1 MKKKIKIIISGC
13 KGRMGKKLILEIKKS
28 KYFELIGLTDKNAK
42 GKINNIN
49 IDTNNSDLIKKT
61 DIIIDFSRPK
71 ASIEL
76 INIAKKFKKKV
87 VIGTTG
93 FNEEKIAKVQKMLQA
108 KSGVSLR
115 LVPNFSIGAIL
126 MMRFAK
132 AATKFYDSAEI
143 IEYHH
148 PNKIDAPSGTAVR
161 TAQIIAEERKAN
173 NLSNN
178 PDATISEIPGARG
191 SKIDGIPV
199 HAVRMQGLVA
209 HQEVVFGSLGET
221 LTIRHDSFDRESFMP
236 GVLLAIRNIAKK
248 PGLTIGIDDL
258 IN

>member
-1 MKKKIKIIISGC
+1 MTIKVAVLGA
-13 KGRMGKKLILEIKKS
+13 KGRMGAEVVKAI
-28 KYFELIGLTDKNAK
+28 TNA
-42 GKINNIN
+42 
-49 IDTNNSDLIKKT
+49 SDLELV
-61 DIIIDFSRPK
+61 
-71 ASIEL
+71 ASIDQNDDFNTVKNSGAQVAVDFTTPDVVMKNLEL
-76 INIAKKFKKKV
+76 LIESGISPV
-87 VIGTTG
+87 VGTTG
-93 FNEEKIAKVQKMLQA
+93 FTEEKIAHLQKMLD
-108 KSGVSLR
+108 KKNGVSLR

-148 PNKIDAPSGTAVR
+148 PQKVDAPSGTAIR

-173 NLSNN
+173 NLAKN
-178 PDATISEIPGARG
+178 PDATASEIPGARG

-199 HAVRMQGLVA
+199 HAVRMPGLVA
-209 HQEVVFGSLGET
+209 HQEVIFGSLGET

-258 IN
+258 IS

>member
-1 MKKKIKIIISGC
+1 
-13 KGRMGKKLILEIKKS
+13 
-28 KYFELIGLTDKNAK
+28 
-42 GKINNIN
+42 
-49 IDTNNSDLIKKT
+49 
-61 DIIIDFSRPK
+61 
-71 ASIEL
+71 
-76 INIAKKFKKKV
+76 V
-87 VIGTTG
+87 GTTG
-93 FNEEKIAKVQKMLQA
+93 FTEEKIAQLQKMLDT
-108 KSGVSLR
+108 KNGVSLR

-148 PNKIDAPSGTAVR
+148 PQKVDAPSGTAIR

-173 NLSNN
+173 NLAKN
-178 PDATISEIPGARG
+178 PDATASEIPGARG

-199 HAVRMQGLVA
+199 HAVRMAGLVA
-209 HQEVVFGSLGET
+209 HQEVIFGSLGET

-258 IN
+258 IS

>member
-1 MKKKIKIIISGC
+1 MTIKVAVLGS
-13 KGRMGKKLILEIKKS
+13 KGRMGAEVVKAI
-28 KYFELIGLTDKNAK
+28 TNA
-42 GKINNIN
+42 
-49 IDTNNSDLIKKT
+49 SDLELV
-61 DIIIDFSRPK
+61 
-71 ASIEL
+71 ASIDQNDDFNIVKNSGAQVAVDFTTPDVVMKNLKLL
-76 INIAKKFKKKV
+76 IESGISPV
-87 VIGTTG
+87 VGTTG
-93 FNEEKIAKVQKMLQA
+93 FTEEKIAQLQKMLDV
-108 KSGVSLR
+108 KNGVSLR

-126 MMRFAK
+126 MMRFTK

-148 PNKIDAPSGTAVR
+148 PQKVDAPSGTAIR

-173 NLSNN
+173 NLAKN
-178 PDATISEIPGARG
+178 PDATASEIPGARG

-199 HAVRMQGLVA
+199 HAVRMAGLVA
-209 HQEVVFGSLGET
+209 HQEVIFGSLGET

-258 IN
+258 IS

>member
-1 MKKKIKIIISGC
+1 MSIKVAVIGA
-13 KGRMGKKLILEIKKS
+13 KGRMGLEVVKAITS
-28 KYFELIGLTDKNAK
+28 A
-42 GKINNIN
+42 
-49 IDTNNSDLIKKT
+49 SDLELV
-61 DIIIDFSRPK
+61 
-71 ASIEL
+71 ASIDQNDDFNVVKNSGATVAVDFTTPDVVMKNIEL
-76 INIAKKFKKKV
+76 LIEAGINPV
-87 VIGTTG
+87 VGTTG
-93 FNEEKIAKVQKMLQA
+93 FNGEKIEKIKKLL
-108 KSGVSLR
+108 SGKTGLAAR

-148 PNKIDAPSGTAVR
+148 PNKIDAPSGTAIR
-161 TAQIIAEERKAN
+161 TAQIIAEERKAH
-173 NLSNN
+173 NLGKN
-178 PDATISEIPGARG
+178 PDATSSEIPGARG

-209 HQEVVFGSLGET
+209 HQEVIFGSSGET

-236 GVLLAIRNIAKK
+236 GVLLAIRNVTKK

>member
-1 MKKKIKIIISGC
+1 MTIKVAVLGS
-13 KGRMGKKLILEIKKS
+13 KGRMGAEVVKS
-28 KYFELIGLTDKNAK
+28 VNSA
-42 GKINNIN
+42 
-49 IDTNNSDLIKKT
+49 SDLELV
-61 DIIIDFSRPK
+61 
-71 ASIEL
+71 ASIDQNDDFNIVKNSGAQVAVDFTTPDVVMKNIEL
-76 INIAKKFKKKV
+76 LISAGISPV
-87 VIGTTG
+87 VGTTG
-93 FNEEKIAKVQKMLQA
+93 FSDERINSVKKMLEA
-108 KSGVSLR
+108 KSGVSAR

-148 PNKIDAPSGTAVR
+148 PNKIDAPSGTAIR
-161 TAQIIAEERKAN
+161 TAQIIAQERQLN
-173 NLSNN
+173 NLSKN
-178 PDATISEIPGARG
+178 PDATASEIPGARG
-191 SKIDGIPV
+191 SKIEGIPV

-236 GVLLAIRNIAKK
+236 GVLLAIRNISKT

-258 IN
+258 IS

>member
-1 MKKKIKIIISGC
+1 MTIKVAVLGA
-13 KGRMGKKLILEIKKS
+13 KGRMGAEVVKAVS
-28 KYFELIGLTDKNAK
+28 NA
-42 GKINNIN
+42 
-49 IDTNNSDLIKKT
+49 SDLELV
-61 DIIIDFSRPK
+61 
-71 ASIEL
+71 ASIDQNDDFNIVKNSGAQVAVDFTTPDAVMKNLEL
-76 INIAKKFKKKV
+76 LIEAGISPV
-87 VIGTTG
+87 VGTTG
-93 FNEEKIAKVQKMLQA
+93 FNEEKIAKVQKLLQA

-173 NLSNN
+173 NLGNN

>member
-1 MKKKIKIIISGC
+1 MTIKVAVLGA
-13 KGRMGKKLILEIKKS
+13 KGRMGAEVVKAV
-28 KYFELIGLTDKNAK
+28 TNA
-42 GKINNIN
+42 
-49 IDTNNSDLIKKT
+49 SDLELV
-61 DIIIDFSRPK
+61 
-71 ASIEL
+71 ASIDQNDDFNIVKNSGAQVAVDFTTPDVVMNNLELL
-76 INIAKKFKKKV
+76 INAGISPV
-87 VIGTTG
+87 VGTTG
-93 FNEEKIAKVQKMLQA
+93 FNEEKISKLQKMLQ
-108 KSGVSLR
+108 SNSQVSLR

-132 AATKFYDSAEI
+132 AATKFYDSVEI

-161 TAQIIAEERKAN
+161 TAQIIAEERKLN
-173 NLSNN
+173 NLGNN
-178 PDATISEIPGARG
+178 PDATISEVPGSRG

-209 HQEVVFGSLGET
+209 HQEVVFGSHGET

-236 GVLLAIRNIAKK
+236 GVLLAIRNIGKK

>member
-1 MKKKIKIIISGC
+1 MTIKVAVLGS
-13 KGRMGKKLILEIKKS
+13 KGRMGAEVVKAI
-28 KYFELIGLTDKNAK
+28 
-42 GKINNIN
+42 
-49 IDTNNSDLIKKT
+49 TNSSDLELV
-61 DIIIDFSRPK
+61 
-71 ASIEL
+71 ASIDQNDDFNMVKNSGAQVAVDFTTPDVVMKNLALL
-76 INIAKKFKKKV
+76 IESGISPV
-87 VIGTTG
+87 VGTTG
-93 FNEEKIAKVQKMLQA
+93 FTEEKIAQLQKMLDA
-108 KSGVSLR
+108 KNGVSLR

-148 PNKIDAPSGTAVR
+148 PQKVDAPSGTAIR
-161 TAQIIAEERKAN
+161 TAQIIAKERKAN
-173 NLSNN
+173 NLAKN
-178 PDATISEIPGARG
+178 PDATASEIPGARG

-199 HAVRMQGLVA
+199 HAVRMPGLVA
-209 HQEVVFGSLGET
+209 HQEVIFGSLGET

-258 IN
+258 IS

>member
-1 MKKKIKIIISGC
+1 MTIKVAVLGS
-13 KGRMGKKLILEIKKS
+13 KGRMGAEVVKAVTNATDLE
-28 KYFELIGLTDKNAK
+28 LV
-42 GKINNIN
+42 
-49 IDTNNSDLIKKT
+49 
-61 DIIIDFSRPK
+61 
-71 ASIEL
+71 ASIDQNDDFNIVKNSGAQVAVDFTTPDVVMKNLEL
-76 INIAKKFKKKV
+76 LIESGISPV
-87 VIGTTG
+87 VGTTG
-93 FNEEKIAKVQKMLQA
+93 FTEEKVAQLHKMLDA
-108 KSGVSLR
+108 KNGLSLR

-148 PNKIDAPSGTAVR
+148 PQKVDAPSGTAIR

-173 NLSNN
+173 NLAKN
-178 PDATISEIPGARG
+178 PDATASEIPGARG
-191 SKIDGIPV
+191 SKIEGIPV
-199 HAVRMQGLVA
+199 HAVRMPGLVA
-209 HQEVVFGSLGET
+209 HQEVIFGSLGET

-258 IN
+258 IS

>member
-1 MKKKIKIIISGC
+1 MTIKVAVLGS
-13 KGRMGKKLILEIKKS
+13 KGRMGAEVVKS
-28 KYFELIGLTDKNAK
+28 VNSA
-42 GKINNIN
+42 
-49 IDTNNSDLIKKT
+49 SDLELV
-61 DIIIDFSRPK
+61 
-71 ASIEL
+71 ASIDQNDDFNIVKNSGAQVAVDFTTPDVVMKNIEL
-76 INIAKKFKKKV
+76 LISAGISPV
-87 VIGTTG
+87 VGTTG
-93 FNEEKIAKVQKMLQA
+93 FSDERINSVKKMLDA
-108 KSGVSLR
+108 KSGVSAR

-148 PNKIDAPSGTAVR
+148 PNKIDAPSGTAIR
-161 TAQIIAEERKAN
+161 TAQIIAQERQLN
-173 NLSNN
+173 NLSKN
-178 PDATISEIPGARG
+178 PDATASEIPGARG
-191 SKIDGIPV
+191 SKIEGIPV

-236 GVLLAIRNIAKK
+236 GVLLAIRNISKT

-258 IN
+258 IS

>member
-1 MKKKIKIIISGC
+1 MTIKVAVLGA
-13 KGRMGKKLILEIKKS
+13 KGRMGAEVVKAV
-28 KYFELIGLTDKNAK
+28 TNA
-42 GKINNIN
+42 
-49 IDTNNSDLIKKT
+49 SDLELV
-61 DIIIDFSRPK
+61 
-71 ASIEL
+71 ASIDQNDDFNIVKNSGAQVAVDFTTPDVVMNNLELL
-76 INIAKKFKKKV
+76 INAGISPV
-87 VIGTTG
+87 VGTTG
-93 FNEEKIAKVQKMLQA
+93 FNEEKISKLHKMLQ
-108 KSGVSLR
+108 SNSQVSLR

-132 AATKFYDSAEI
+132 AATKFYDSVEI

-161 TAQIIAEERKAN
+161 TAQIIAEERKLN
-173 NLSNN
+173 NLGNN
-178 PDATISEIPGARG
+178 PDATISEVPGSRG

-209 HQEVVFGSLGET
+209 HQEVVFGSHGET

-236 GVLLAIRNIAKK
+236 GVLLAIRNIGKK

>member
-1 MKKKIKIIISGC
+1 MTIKVAVLGS
-13 KGRMGKKLILEIKKS
+13 KGRMGAEVVKAVNS
-28 KYFELIGLTDKNAK
+28 A
-42 GKINNIN
+42 
-49 IDTNNSDLIKKT
+49 SDLELV
-61 DIIIDFSRPK
+61 
-71 ASIEL
+71 ASIDQNDDFNIVKNSGAQVAVDFTTPDVVMKNIEL
-76 INIAKKFKKKV
+76 LISAGISPV
-87 VIGTTG
+87 VGTTG
-93 FNEEKIAKVQKMLQA
+93 FSDERINSVKKMLDT
-108 KSGVSLR
+108 KSGVSAR

-148 PNKIDAPSGTAVR
+148 PHKIDAPSGTAIR
-161 TAQIIAEERKAN
+161 TAQIIAEERQLN
-173 NLSNN
+173 NLSKN
-178 PDATISEIPGARG
+178 PDATASEIPGARG
-191 SKIDGIPV
+191 SNIEGIPV

-236 GVLLAIRNIAKK
+236 GVLLAIRNISKK

-258 IN
+258 IS

>member
-1 MKKKIKIIISGC
+1 MTIKVAVLGA
-13 KGRMGKKLILEIKKS
+13 KGRMGAEVVKALS
-28 KYFELIGLTDKNAK
+28 NA
-42 GKINNIN
+42 
-49 IDTNNSDLIKKT
+49 SDLELV
-61 DIIIDFSRPK
+61 
-71 ASIEL
+71 ASIDQNDDFNIVKNSGAQVAVDFTTPDVVMKNLEL
-76 INIAKKFKKKV
+76 LIESGISPV
-87 VIGTTG
+87 VGTTG
-93 FNEEKIAKVQKMLQA
+93 FTEEKIAQLQKMLDV
-108 KSGVSLR
+108 KNGVSLR

-148 PNKIDAPSGTAVR
+148 PQKVDAPSGTAIR

-173 NLSNN
+173 NLAKN
-178 PDATISEIPGARG
+178 PDATASEIPGARG
-191 SKIDGIPV
+191 SKIEGIPV
-199 HAVRMQGLVA
+199 HAVRMPGLVA
-209 HQEVVFGSLGET
+209 HQEVIFGSLGES

-258 IN
+258 IS

>member
-1 MKKKIKIIISGC
+1 MTIKVAVLGA
-13 KGRMGKKLILEIKKS
+13 KGRMGAEVVKAV
-28 KYFELIGLTDKNAK
+28 TNA
-42 GKINNIN
+42 
-49 IDTNNSDLIKKT
+49 SDLELV
-61 DIIIDFSRPK
+61 
-71 ASIEL
+71 ASIDQNDDFNIVKNSGAQVAVDFTTPDVVMNNLELL
-76 INIAKKFKKKV
+76 INAGISPV
-87 VIGTTG
+87 VGTTG
-93 FNEEKIAKVQKMLQA
+93 FNEEKISKLQKMLQ
-108 KSGVSLR
+108 SNSQVSLR

-132 AATKFYDSAEI
+132 AATKFYDSVEI

-161 TAQIIAEERKAN
+161 TAQIIAEERKLN
-173 NLSNN
+173 NLGKN
-178 PDATISEIPGARG
+178 PDATISEVPGSRG

-209 HQEVVFGSLGET
+209 HQEVVFGSHGET

-236 GVLLAIRNIAKK
+236 GVLLAIRNIGKK

>member
-1 MKKKIKIIISGC
+1 MTIKVAVLGS
-13 KGRMGKKLILEIKKS
+13 KGRMGAEVVKAITNATDLE
-28 KYFELIGLTDKNAK
+28 LV
-42 GKINNIN
+42 
-49 IDTNNSDLIKKT
+49 
-61 DIIIDFSRPK
+61 
-71 ASIEL
+71 ASIDQNDDFNIVKNSGAQVAVDFTTPDVVMKNLEL
-76 INIAKKFKKKV
+76 LIESGISPV
-87 VIGTTG
+87 VGTTG
-93 FNEEKIAKVQKMLQA
+93 FTEENIAQLQKMLDT
-108 KSGVSLR
+108 KNGVSLR

-148 PNKIDAPSGTAVR
+148 PQKVDAPSGTAIR

-173 NLSNN
+173 NLAKN
-178 PDATISEIPGARG
+178 PDATASEIPGARG

-199 HAVRMQGLVA
+199 HAVRMPGLVA
-209 HQEVVFGSLGET
+209 HQEVIFGSLGET

-258 IN
+258 IS

>member
-1 MKKKIKIIISGC
+1 MKVAVLGA
-13 KGRMGKKLILEIKKS
+13 KGRMGTEAVAAINAATDLTLSAALDIEDALDKLIQTGTEIIVDFTTPDSVMKNLE
-28 KYFELIGLTDKNAK
+28 FA
-42 GKINNIN
+42 INNGIH
-49 IDTNNSDLIKKT
+49 
-61 DIIIDFSRPK
+61 
-71 ASIEL
+71 
-76 INIAKKFKKKV
+76 V
-87 VIGTTG
+87 VVGTTG
-93 FNEEKIAKVQKMLQA
+93 FNEEKIAKVQKLLQA

-173 NLSNN
+173 NLSSN

>member
-1 MKKKIKIIISGC
+1 MTIKVAVLGS
-13 KGRMGKKLILEIKKS
+13 KGRMGAEVVKAV
-28 KYFELIGLTDKNAK
+28 TNA
-42 GKINNIN
+42 
-49 IDTNNSDLIKKT
+49 SDLELV
-61 DIIIDFSRPK
+61 
-71 ASIEL
+71 ASIDQNDDFNIVKNSGAQVAVDFTTPDVVMKNLKLLIEL
-76 INIAKKFKKKV
+76 GISPV
-87 VIGTTG
+87 VGTTG
-93 FNEEKIAKVQKMLQA
+93 FTEEKIAQLQKMLDA
-108 KSGVSLR
+108 KNGVSLR

-148 PNKIDAPSGTAVR
+148 PQKVDAPSGTAIR

-173 NLSNN
+173 NLAKN
-178 PDATISEIPGARG
+178 PDATASEISGARG

-199 HAVRMQGLVA
+199 HAVRMPGLVA
-209 HQEVVFGSLGET
+209 HQEVIFGSLGET

-258 IN
+258 IS